1 MKKYNE
7 IYEENKKL
15 DDLFNDKYPQMDP
28 DIFKKNSLELM
39 VEVGELANE
48 TRCFKYWS
56 SKGPSA
62 KEIVIDEYAD
72 CILMIL
78 MFCNYLDISLDEEFE
93 EPSSRDVI
101 EQFIYMYD
109 LCSKVIE
116 NYNKEYIKR
125 ILSNFIYL
133 GKLLNF
139 TDEDIIE
146 GCLIKIN
153 RNKVRLSDDFS
164 Q

>member
-1 MKKYNE
+1 MKQYNK

-15 DDLFNDKYPQMDP
+15 DDLFNAKYSQMSDE
-28 DIFKKNSLELM
+28 IFEKNVLELM
-39 VEVGELANE
+39 VEIGELANE

-62 KEIVIDEYAD
+62 REIVIDEYAD
-72 CILMIL
+72 CLLMIL

-93 EPSSRDVI
+93 EPSHRDVI
-101 EQFIYMYD
+101 EQFIYMYE
-109 LCSKVIE
+109 LCSKIID
-116 NYNKEYIKR
+116 NYNKKYIKR

-133 GKLLNF
+133 GQLLNF
-139 TDEDIIE
+139 TEEDIIE

-153 RNKVRLSDDFS
+153 RNKIRLSEDFS